1 MAGLMTALALRESGV
16 FTTIDV
22 FEQTRTPS
30 TAGAGLNIPPNAA
43 RLARSLG
50 VDLDGGDPKGRHGAV
65 DGGRAAILSET
76 RMVWEDGSITRK
88 PLDHNTSANDNAGFH
103 HMHRLDLLMCLYK
116 RVLEFAPE
124 TGVNCPIQ
132 VHMAKRLE
140 AVSQDEESV
149 TVTFSDGTTETGD
162 LLIGADGVDSQVL
175 EAVWPG
181 VSAKRWTEV
190 VVYRGLFPRDKVAA
204 ARKPDGSPLD
214 YNPIETMSMD
224 TRETP
229 TAQHLTYWVRGGEL
243 LNVWLG
249 YYEPNSEEFERQES
263 DWFLADRDEMVGN
276 MSKAFEG
283 DPRHDD
289 VVALTSLMEN
299 PTKWG
304 LHDRDALENWMEGR
318 VGLVGDAAHPM
329 LPTFGQGAAQA
340 FEDAAAL
347 GKCFELHGSD
357 IYRALLHYERVRYYR
372 ATRFQFASKFL
383 FKHLEPEDSPAAP
396 EDPRCG
402 QRAGLPRLRS
412 HGACGQR
419 RLVDLRVR
427 RARDRRQAADQEA
440 RAVAL
445 PLAERGAQKRPQ
457 GGRHQPLEAGE
468 AMDRRPA
475 RHARG
480 ARTARDVRRLL
491 GRHPRQGLRL
501 HRVEGPPPGR
511 ALRRAH
517 VRRQGR
523 HGGVRRVPQPAR
535 RAAHAVL
542 LRRAARRSPRRARR
556 RRVGGRAVQDLTG
569 RRPNRDAGSPAAS

>member
-50 VDLDGGDPKGRHGAV
+50 VDLDGGDPKGPHGAV

-124 TGVNCPIQ
+124 TGANCPIQ

-181 VSAKRWTEV
+181 VSTKRWTEV
-190 VVYRGLFPRDKVAA
+190 VVYRGLVPRDKVAA

-243 LNVWLG
+243 LNVWLA
-249 YYEPNSEEFERQES
+249 YYEPNAEEFEREEG
-263 DWFLADRDEMVGN
+263 DWFPADRDEMVGN

-304 LHDRDALENWMEGR
+304 LYDRDALENWTEGR

-347 GKCFELHGSD
+347 GKCFELHGTD

-383 FKHLEPEDSPAAP
+383 FKHLEPEDSPERRKILAAVNERDYP
-396 EDPRCG
+396 VFDHTE
-402 QRAGLPRLRS
+402 RAGSDDSWIYAFDAREIGDKLPIRKLGPWHFRSRNEALKSARREVAPTSGSRRS
-412 HGACGQR
+412 HGPATGPS
-419 RLVDLRVR
+419 
-427 RARDRRQAADQEA
+427 RARNSHSTRRSTTAGSSSAARSTTSPSGRTTT
-440 RAVAL
+440 RAGPSSRACT
-445 PLAERGAQKRPQ
+445 A
-457 GGRHQPLEAGE
+457 
-468 AMDRRPA
+468 
-475 RHARG
+475 
-480 ARTARDVRRLL
+480 ARTPRRSSASTTAGSPSGTCSTSAS
-491 GRHPRQGLRL
+491 GRSS
-501 HRVEGPPPGR
+501 EPPPS
-511 ALRRAH
+511 A
-517 VRRQGR
+517 
-523 HGGVRRVPQPAR
+523 PATR
-535 RAAHAVL
+535 
-542 LRRAARRSPRRARR
+542 RRSSRPGLDRATPY
-556 RRVGGRAVQDLTG
+556 QDT
-569 RRPNRDAGSPAAS
+569 GSPAAS